1 MLHARRLFTAHAESE
16 RRGVPVEELLEA
28 QRDTRAHSRREFL
41 SRGGALL
48 AGATLAARAASSRA
62 AAPAQARTAPRVAI
76 VGAGLAG
83 LRCAHMLWTAA
94 PHGPV
99 GATVYEANPQ
109 RAGGRCWT
117 LRGFFDAGLATE
129 HGGAFIDSDQL
140 QIRRLVAQLGLQEEV
155 VDGGDLPSGEEVYWI
170 DGAYYTYAEANAD
183 WRSVGYRVFRH
194 ALRESHSSAGE
205 ARLDAMSV
213 PEWLDS
219 TEIGTGSRFGRLML
233 ANTVSENGGD
243 PDEQS
248 ALDLIEL
255 TGHNPRS
262 SLDPISGVDE
272 RFHVVGGNDQI
283 VSGMVAQLPEEAVRL
298 AHQLVAIAANPDGS
312 TTLSFDVSGVTL
324 DVVADLVVLALP
336 FSTLRDVD
344 LSRSGLSARKQT
356 VIQTLGMGSNAKI
369 HVQLS
374 HKTWPALGFSGATY
388 GEWEEFCCAWDD
400 SVPAGADASPALFL
414 GFPGGHVGRSLLTG
428 QAHGEAPPADVAWLL
443 EQIEP
448 IYPGTTAAYSGRA
461 YEDHWAL
468 DPGVLGAYSFYRVG
482 QAATY
487 GAIAAA
493 AEGPIHFAGE
503 HTESENQGFLDGAV
517 ASGERAAREL
527 LRSL

>member
-1 MLHARRLFTAHAESE
+1 MLQARRLFAAHAESD
-16 RRGVPVEELLEA
+16 RSGVPAEELLAA
-28 QRDTRAHSRREFL
+28 QREAAGPTRREL
-41 SRGGALL
+41 LLGGGALL
-48 AGATLAARAASSRA
+48 AGGALAARAPSSRA
-62 AAPAQARTAPRVAI
+62 APAKLRGSAPRIAI

-83 LRCAHMLWTAA
+83 LRCAHVLWTAA

-99 GATVYEANPQ
+99 AATVYEANPQ

-117 LRGFFDAGLATE
+117 LRDFFDGGLATE
-129 HGGAFIDSDQL
+129 HGGEFINSDQL

-155 VDGGDLPSGEEVYWI
+155 ANGGDLPSGEEVYWI

-183 WRSVGYRVFRH
+183 WASVGYRVFRH
-194 ALRESHSSAGE
+194 ALHESRSSAGE
-205 ARLDAMSV
+205 ARLDGMSV
-213 PEWLDS
+213 PEWLES
-219 TEIGTGSRFGRLML
+219 TEIGTGSRFGKLML

-272 RFHVVGGNDQI
+272 RFHVLGGNDQI
-283 VSGMVAQLPEEAVRL
+283 VAGMIAELPPEAVQHG
-298 AHQLVAIAANPDGS
+298 HQLIAVSANADGS
-312 TTLSFDVSGVTL
+312 VTLGFEVAGVTL

-336 FSTLRDVD
+336 FSTLRDVE
-344 LSRSGLSARKQT
+344 LSSSGLSARKQT

-369 HVQLS
+369 HVELA

-388 GEWEEFCCAWDD
+388 GEWDQFCTAWDD
-400 SVPAGADASPALFL
+400 SVPAGPDASPALFL
-414 GFPGGHVGRSLLTG
+414 GFPGGHVGRGQLTG
-428 QAHGEAPPADVAWLL
+428 EAHGEAPAADVAWLL
-443 EQIEP
+443 GQIEP

-468 DPGVLGAYSFYRVG
+468 DPWVLGAYSFYRVG

-487 GAIAAA
+487 GALAAA

-503 HTESENQGFLDGAV
+503 HTESNNQGFLDGAV

-527 LRSL
+527 LRSI